1 MRISDIETMP
11 DVVRYWHDCL
21 DDADSAEN
29 DMVLAGW
36 MGGVVYP
43 DVYDKFSE
51 GKNDGHPAFEIITEL
66 ALDLETPN
74 DKGLWRQEKWD
85 CIHGLLA
92 LLDKKYASDP
102 AADSADS

>member
-1 MRISDIETMP
+1 MRITDIQTMP
-11 DVVRYWHDCL
+11 DVMQYWHECL
-21 DDADSAEN
+21 DDAENAEN

-36 MGGVVYP
+36 IGGVIHP

-74 DKGLWRQEKWD
+74 DKGKWRQEKWD
-85 CIHGLLA
+85 CIHSLLA
-92 LLDKKYASDP
+92 LLDKKYTSGYSSETP
-102 AADSADS
+102 Q